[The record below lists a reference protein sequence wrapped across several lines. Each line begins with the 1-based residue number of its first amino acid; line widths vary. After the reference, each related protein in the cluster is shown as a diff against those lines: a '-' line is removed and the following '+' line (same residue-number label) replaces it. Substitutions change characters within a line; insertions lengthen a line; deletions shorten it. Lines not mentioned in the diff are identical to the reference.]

1 MGTDSGP
8 RSEAG
13 LGSTPAPDTSI
24 ARGAGASPAGGG
36 TRFPAL
42 EPWGWDRGWEESAG
56 IRPDQ
61 ARAEAD
67 SDDSPLD
74 GRTQRTA
81 VSGRA
86 NAGGEATSP
95 GGLLPGRVV
104 RHVHHSYE
112 LVAAPAAEP
121 VTAEV
126 SGAFAYRAAG
136 PVDYPT
142 AGDWVLFES
151 GTGRIQRLLPRR
163 SAISRTVA
171 GEESLEQVITANIDV
186 LFLVFGLDGGRNFT
200 VGMLERSLVA
210 AWNSGARPV
219 VVLNKVDCA
228 EEEHIERTRLE
239 AEISAPGVTVHLVSA
254 HRGDGLKELMEEA
267 PPATTVGM
275 LGKSGVGKSALLNAF
290 AALGDGG
297 AAGPLARVGEQRRGD
312 RQGRHTTT
320 HKELYRLPSGAILA
334 DVPGLRELQLWAEP
348 GELSVAF
355 PEIEELASE
364 CRFTDCSHAGEPGC
378 RVQEA
383 LATGELPQ
391 ERFQRYLDY
400 QKELAYLERRRDERA
415 RQEEERK
422 WKKIA
427 QELRRMKKERG

>member
-1 MGTDSGP
+1 MK
-8 RSEAG
+8 RKYEAG
-13 LGSTPAPDTSI
+13 SNDAGREDVFASRNDTDTGRTSY
-24 ARGAGASPAGGG
+24 
-36 TRFPAL
+36 PAL
-42 EPWGWDRGWEESAG
+42 EPWGWDQRWEGAAG
-56 IRPDQ
+56 IATASVSPD
-61 ARAEAD
+61 
-67 SDDSPLD
+67 
-74 GRTQRTA
+74 
-81 VSGRA
+81 
-86 NAGGEATSP
+86 ATVELP

-112 LVAAPAAEP
+112 LVTAPGGEFL
-121 VTAEV
+121 TTEV

-142 AGDWVLFES
+142 AGDWVLFEKE
-151 GTGRIQRLLPRR
+151 GGRIQRLLPRR

-186 LFLVFGLDGGRNFT
+186 LLLVFGLDGGRNFT

-228 EEEHIERTRLE
+228 EEGHIEQATLE
-239 AEISAPGVTVHLVSA
+239 VEANAPGVPIHLTSA
-254 HRGDGLKELMEEA
+254 TRGDGLRELMEEA
-267 PPATTVGM
+267 PPATTIGM
-275 LGKSGVGKSALLNAF
+275 LGKSGVGKSALLNGL
-290 AALGDGG
+290 AAIGGDEGRQV
-297 AAGPLARVGEQRRGD
+297 ARVGELRRGD

-348 GELSVAF
+348 GELSAAF
-355 PEIEELASE
+355 PEIEEFAEE
-364 CRFTDCSHAGEPGC
+364 CKFSDCSHTGEPEC

-391 ERFQRYLDY
+391 ERFERYLDY
-400 QKELAYLERRRDERA
+400 QRELAYLQRRRDERA

-427 QELRRMKKERG
+427 QEQRRIKKERK

>member
-1 MGTDSGP
+1 MKRRDDINKKNAGFREPLGTS
-8 RSEAG
+8 
-13 LGSTPAPDTSI
+13 
-24 ARGAGASPAGGG
+24 
-36 TRFPAL
+36 FPAL
-42 EPWGWDRGWEESAG
+42 EPWGWDRQWEEAAAL
-56 IRPDQ
+56 RPAQ
-61 ARAEAD
+61 ARDETSGAD
-67 SDDSPLD
+67 A
-74 GRTQRTA
+74 TA
-81 VSGRA
+81 PSAAVA
-86 NAGGEATSP
+86 ASP

-104 RHVHHSYE
+104 RHLHHSYE
-112 LVAAPAAEP
+112 LVGAPDAKLL
-121 VTAEV
+121 TAEV

-142 AGDWVLFES
+142 AGDWVLFEE

-228 EEEHIERTRLE
+228 GEEHIERTRLE
-239 AEISAPGVTVHLVSA
+239 VEANAPGVTVHLVSA
-254 HRGDGLKELMEEA
+254 HRGDGLRELLEEA
-267 PPATTVGM
+267 RPASTVGM
-275 LGKSGVGKSALLNAF
+275 LGKSGVGKSALLNAL
-290 AALGDGG
+290 AGSMEGGG
-297 AAGPLARVGEQRRGD
+297 ALQVARVGEQRRGD

-320 HKELYRLPSGAILA
+320 HKELYRLPNGAILA

-364 CRFTDCSHAGEPGC
+364 CRFSDCSHAGEPGC

-391 ERFQRYLDY
+391 ERFERYLDY

-427 QELRRMKKERG
+427 QEQRRMKKERR

>member
-1 MGTDSGP
+1 
-8 RSEAG
+8 
-13 LGSTPAPDTSI
+13 
-24 ARGAGASPAGGG
+24 
-36 TRFPAL
+36 
-42 EPWGWDRGWEESAG
+42 
-56 IRPDQ
+56 
-61 ARAEAD
+61 
-67 SDDSPLD
+67 
-74 GRTQRTA
+74 
-81 VSGRA
+81 
-86 NAGGEATSP
+86 
-95 GGLLPGRVV
+95 VV
-104 RHVHHSYE
+104 RHVHHAYE
-112 LVAAPAAEP
+112 LVAAPEGLLISAQ
-121 VTAEV
+121 V

-142 AGDWVLFES
+142 AGDWVLFEKES
-151 GTGRIQRLLPRR
+151 RRIQRRLPRR
-163 SAISRTVA
+163 SAIRRTVA
-171 GEESLEQVITANIDV
+171 GEESLEQVITANVDL

-228 EEEHIERTRLE
+228 EPEHIERARLE
-239 AEISAPGVTVHLVSA
+239 AEANAPGVAVHLVSA
-254 HRGDGLKELMEEA
+254 VRGDGLRELLDEA
-267 PPATTVGM
+267 PAATTIGM
-275 LGKSGVGKSALLNAF
+275 LGKSGVGKSALLNSL
-290 AALGDGG
+290 AAMGDGG
-297 AAGPLARVGEQRRGD
+297 AAGPAARVGEQRKGD

-348 GELSVAF
+348 EELSSAF

-364 CRFTDCSHAGEPGC
+364 CRFSDCSHSGEPGC

-391 ERFQRYLDY
+391 QRFERYLDY

-422 WKKIA
+422 WRKIA
-427 QELRRMKKERG
+427 QEQRRIKKERG